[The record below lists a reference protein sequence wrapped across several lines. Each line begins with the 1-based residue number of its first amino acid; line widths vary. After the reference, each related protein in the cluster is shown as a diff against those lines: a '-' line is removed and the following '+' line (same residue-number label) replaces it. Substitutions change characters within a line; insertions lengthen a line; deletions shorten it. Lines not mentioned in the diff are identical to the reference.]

1 MLQSICGKV
10 LRIAPEGVE
19 LSIRDISILLL
30 VPAHT
35 LSKIREGEKR
45 LFYTDLIVDETGI
58 HLLGFL
64 SERERE
70 LFRRL
75 RHINGIGRKV
85 ALKMLQ
91 EGLEVLLYCLARG
104 DEEFL
109 LRFPGVGKKAVR
121 KVMMELG
128 EEVRKGK
135 WGEIGEETTITLHI
149 FQEAQRALRSLGLK
163 QKETEQL
170 LRKVEKSLSPPYSVE
185 LIIREALKMR

>member
-1 MLQSICGKV
+1 
-10 LRIAPEGVE
+10 
-19 LSIRDISILLL
+19 
-30 VPAHT
+30 HT
-35 LSKIREGEKR
+35 LREIREGEKR

-64 SERERE
+64 SEKERE
-70 LFRRL
+70 LFRRM

-91 EGLEVLLYCLARG
+91 EGLEVLLYSIARG
-104 DEEFL
+104 NEEFL

-121 KVMMELG
+121 KVMMELR

-135 WGEIGEETTITLHI
+135 WGEIGEETATMFHT
-149 FQEAQRALRSLGLK
+149 FQDAQKVLRSLGLK

-170 LRKVEKSLSPPYSVE
+170 LRKVEKALSPPYTVE
-185 LIIREALKMR
+185 QIIREALKMR